1 MFRISTFTVSVIV
14 LMFVMLVTGATDML
28 FAQHLQAVVGLTPT
42 KAGLLL
48 IIPALLAMAGTLI
61 SPVLTRWMRPAY
73 AMVSGLL
80 TAAGGALLIMLTA
93 HDAGALILIIGAS
106 LVAFG
111 KGPAMT
117 IASEK
122 VRSEERR
129 GGEPTR

>member
-1 MFRISTFTVSVIV
+1 
-14 LMFVMLVTGATDML
+14 
-28 FAQHLQAVVGLTPT
+28 
-42 KAGLLL
+42 
-48 IIPALLAMAGTLI
+48 MAGTVI
-61 SPVLTRWMRPAY
+61 SPVHTRWMRPAY

-122 VRSEERR
+122 VMSSVPQERAGSASGMTDVSTGLGYALSIAFIGSLGMLVYRGALASSIPTEMPSEIVNSAMESV
-129 GGEPTR
+129 G